1 MLKAIPYYRVST
13 DRQGRSGLGLEA
25 QQRSVQDFAA
35 VSRLELLGSFTEI
48 ESGSYNRRPI
58 LRQALQRCRQEGAT
72 LLIAKLDRLARDVAF
87 VSSLMKSRVKFIAVD
102 FPDANDLMLHIMAA
116 FAEHERRQISV
127 RTKEAMASAK
137 LRGITFGSYGKLVL
151 SGQNRTNADLFA
163 LSLVPT
169 IDRLNEMGLCTV
181 RSIAEELNRER
192 ILTYR
197 KGTHKWHLQTVHHLL
212 KRIETLKSKT

>member
-1 MLKAIPYYRVST
+1 
-13 DRQGRSGLGLEA
+13 
-25 QQRSVQDFAA
+25 
-35 VSRLELLGSFTEI
+35 
-48 ESGSYNRRPI
+48 
-58 LRQALQRCRQEGAT
+58 
-72 LLIAKLDRLARDVAF
+72 
-87 VSSLMKSRVKFIAVD
+87 MKSRVKFIAVD

-116 FAEHERRQISV
+116 FAEYERRQISV

-137 LRGITFGSYGKLVL
+137 LRGITFGSYGKQVL
-151 SGQNRTNADLFA
+151 SRQNRTNADLFA

-169 IDRLNEMGLCTV
+169 IHRLNEMGLCTV